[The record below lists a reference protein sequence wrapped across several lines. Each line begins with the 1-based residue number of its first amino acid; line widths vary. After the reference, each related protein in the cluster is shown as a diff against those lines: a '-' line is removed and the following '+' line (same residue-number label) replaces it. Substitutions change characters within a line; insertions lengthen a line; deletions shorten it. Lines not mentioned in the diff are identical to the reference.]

1 MSHFLSFIYIF
12 SFITHTK
19 SSKIILLESQTII
32 SPLAFTEKLFYFYK
46 YFHRTEGFLNRLVVY
61 NKQYIEL
68 RLFSK
73 MVEVKKGVILNGR

>member
-1 MSHFLSFIYIF
+1 MVIF
-12 SFITHTK
+12 PLKVLKLTNRG
-19 SSKIILLESQTII
+19 SQKII
-32 SPLAFTEKLFYFYK
+32 SPLAFAEGLFYFYE

-68 RLFSK
+68 GLFSK